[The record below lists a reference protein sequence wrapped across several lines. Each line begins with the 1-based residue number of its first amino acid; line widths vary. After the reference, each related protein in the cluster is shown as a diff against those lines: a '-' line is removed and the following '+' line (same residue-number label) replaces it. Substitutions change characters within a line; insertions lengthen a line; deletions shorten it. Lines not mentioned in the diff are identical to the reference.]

1 MHLKQEFFDN
11 KEGGVEGKKIN
22 FKYIPVGKYN
32 SIEDSFKNEI
42 QELSKKNKVMLI
54 YPIPE
59 VGWNPLR
66 KIYLPWIKNKRD
78 INEFKLSNIT
88 PSFDVYS
95 SRTKST
101 FELFD
106 SIKNENIYRIYP
118 DNLFC
123 NSQIKNR
130 CVTHNDSSLFY
141 IDDDHLSLKG
151 AEILNNLILDNLN
164 KIDK

>member
-1 MHLKQEFFDN
+1 
-11 KEGGVEGKKIN
+11 
-22 FKYIPVGKYN
+22 
-32 SIEDSFKNEI
+32 
-42 QELSKKNKVMLI
+42 MLI

-66 KIYLPWIKNKRD
+66 KIYLQWINNKRD

-88 PSFDVYS
+88 TSFDVYS
-95 SRTKST
+95 LRTKST

-106 SIKNENIYRIYP
+106 SVKNENIYRVYP